1 MSIIHYFG
9 KDPEKR
15 AKFIFNLIA
24 PVYGFIDKGLAGQF
38 REAAEILNKEIP
50 LKGLKILDVGCGTG
64 AWGASLAQMGAN
76 VSGVDMSEKMIAQAR
91 EKHPE
96 IQFYQGDAK
105 NLSLFEDGQFDLVTA
120 SYVLHGTK
128 QEMRNRMLQE
138 MKRISSHYVVVHDFY
153 GRTAVFT
160 RFLEFMERS
169 DYLNFKKNFTS
180 EMKDMFHKTK
190 ILECGEN
197 NGTALYIGTK

>member
-38 REAAEILNKEIP
+38 REAAEILNAEIP
-50 LKGLKILDVGCGTG
+50 LNGLKVLDVGCGTG
-64 AWGASLAQMGAN
+64 AWGASLAQLGAN

-96 IQFYQGDAK
+96 IQFYHGDAK
-105 NLSLFEDGQFDLVTA
+105 DLSLFEDNQFDLLTA

-128 QEMRNRMLQE
+128 QEMRTRMLNE
-138 MKRISSHYVVVHDFY
+138 MKRIASRYVVVHDFY

-169 DYLNFKKNFTS
+169 DYINFKKNFAT
-180 EMKDMFHKTK
+180 EMQGMFNK
-190 ILECGEN
+190 IKITECGED
-197 NGTALYIGTK
+197 NGTALYIGIK